1 MIPPKPAQ
9 GVREGDR
16 VKIAIAMPHALF
28 NKIAERAR
36 RDGVSFNRTAVDL
49 LTLGNFDLEESERH
63 DSPVAGP

>member
-1 MIPPKPAQ
+1 MIPPRPAQ

-36 RDGVSFNRTAVDL
+36 RDGVSFNRTAVDIL
-49 LTLGNFDLEESERH
+49 ELGIFDYEESERH
-63 DSPVAGP
+63 DPSVAGS